1 MIILKKQY
9 ANRTGCMQR
18 WRSQPRGACHRDYS
32 HLLSGGRVY
41 VPLCP
46 SYSRTRDRKKQLTF
60 IGVLVALI
68 FALNSVAVIF
78 TGLFA
83 VLPMHLPALTFLL
96 LVPLAIVLAGLL
108 WAWPKNH
115 AGITTDAVLCSLIVT
130 IAGFVL
136 LALLS
141 ISGLMAL
148 LVHPANAPSGQAAAL
163 PGDCTTLVMAII
175 VFVLTLVLATGGYK
189 LLALV
194 RSQKGQKSS

>member
-1 MIILKKQY
+1 MQTVQGVCSVGGASPAGLVTGIILTFCLV
-9 ANRTGCMQR
+9 AGFTFLF
-18 WRSQPRGACHRDYS
+18 A
-32 HLLSGGRVY
+32 LLT
-41 VPLCP
+41 
-46 SYSRTRDRKKQLTF
+46 SRTRDRKKQLTF

-163 PGDCTTLVMAII
+163 PGDCTTLVM
-175 VFVLTLVLATGGYK
+175 
-189 LLALV
+189 
-194 RSQKGQKSS
+194 